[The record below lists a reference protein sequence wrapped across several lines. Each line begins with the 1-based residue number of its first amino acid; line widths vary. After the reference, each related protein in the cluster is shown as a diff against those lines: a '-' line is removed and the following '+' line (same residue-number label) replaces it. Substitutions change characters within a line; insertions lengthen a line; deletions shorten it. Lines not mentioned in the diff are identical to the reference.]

1 MARPRKPDAE
11 KLVPVTVYIRPSR
24 FERLRQ
30 RAEADDK
37 KLSEWLREKIDPS
50 PVSLQENHKPA

>member
-1 MARPRKPDAE
+1 MARPRKPDDE

-24 FERLRQ
+24 YERLRL

-37 KLSEWLREKIDPS
+37 KLSEWLREKIDP
-50 PVSLQENHKPA
+50 VSLQENHKPA

>member
-1 MARPRKPDAE
+1 MARPRKPDDE

-24 FERLRQ
+24 FEHLRR

-37 KLSEWLREKIDPS
+37 KLSEWLREKIDP
-50 PVSLQENHKPA
+50 VSLQENHKPA